1 MYAKRDI
8 VQRYWRERT
17 RSADRDTRMGQV
29 LAVREGRMSDVAP
42 DLFPDTGPWQEPIVA
57 NMIDIAAR
65 DLSEMIAP
73 LPAVNCWSPSMTSE
87 AAMKRA
93 DRRTKIATGMV
104 IASDLQNQMY
114 SAADQYLTYGFLP
127 GRVEIDPDLDMPVI
141 RLINPVG
148 CYPLYDRF
156 NRVHAM
162 YQRLHMTEDELC
174 DLYPEVTAQ
183 LKNKQRAHGGSN
195 MVEVVLYHDKHS
207 DMAFLPSFEGFIL
220 YDIPNPVGECLIRV
234 AKRPG
239 PSEPRGQFDDV
250 LFVQLAKSRFA
261 LLTMEAAHKAV
272 QAPLVLP
279 PDVPNVALGPDAII
293 RTSNPA
299 GVQRIKLD
307 LPSSAFAQQGA
318 LDAELRNGARFP
330 EVRTGNLDSS
340 VVTGRGVQAL
350 MGGFDTQI
358 KTAQAVM
365 ARFLADLI
373 SLNMRV
379 EEKVYGS
386 RERTLSGLANGTP
399 FEIKY
404 NPSKDIGGDYSVDVQ
419 YGLLAGLDP
428 NRWLVFGLQAM
439 GGGLVSKDFMRRQMP
454 ADLDAGEEERKIDM
468 ENLREALQAGVLGL
482 AQSIP
487 QMAAAGQDPAEV
499 LELITEAIKGRR
511 AGRPI
516 EEIVSKVMSP
526 KEEQAP
532 HEPAEGEMPGP
543 EAAGMPPEGAGMPPQ
558 GGPAAPQ
565 GAESVAQLL
574 AGLRSDGQ
582 ATMQAN
588 VMRQEQI

>member
-1 MYAKRDI
+1 MSMVYATRDI

-17 RSADRDTRMGQV
+17 RNADRDTRMGQV

-42 DLFPDTGPWQEPIVA
+42 DLFPDSGPWQEPIVA

-87 AAMKRA
+87 AAQRKA
-93 DRRTKIATGMV
+93 DKRTKIATGMV
-104 IASDLQNQMY
+104 TASDLQNQMY

-156 NRVHAM
+156 RRVVGM

-174 DLYPEVTAQ
+174 DLYPDVHSQ
-183 LKNKQRAHGGSN
+183 LESSKRDHGGSN
-195 MVEVVLYHDKHS
+195 MVEVCLYHDKER

-220 YDIPNPVGECLIRV
+220 YDIPNPVGECLIKV
-234 AKRPG
+234 AARPG
-239 PSEPRGQFDDV
+239 PSAPRGQFDDV

-279 PDVPNVALGPDAII
+279 PDVPNVPLGPDAII
-293 RTSNPA
+293 RTNNPA

-307 LPSSAFAQQGA
+307 LPQAAFAEQGA
-318 LDAELRNGARFP
+318 LDSELRNGSRFP
-330 EVRTGNLDSS
+330 EVRTGNMDSS

-365 ARFLADLI
+365 ARFLTELI
-373 SLNMRV
+373 SLNLRV
-379 EEKVYGS
+379 EEAVYGS

-399 FEIKY
+399 FEVKY
-404 NPSKDIGGDYSVDVQ
+404 VPSKDIAKDYSVDVQ

-468 ENLREALQAGVLGL
+468 ERLRESLQTGLLGA
-482 AQSIP
+482 AQAIP
-487 QMAAAGQDPAEV
+487 QMVAQGQDPTEI
-499 LELITEAIKGRR
+499 LELISSAIKGRR
-511 AGRPI
+511 TGKPI
-516 EEIVSKVMSP
+516 EEIVAKALEP
-526 KEEQAP
+526 KEESPEDMAEEGQQAGP
-532 HEPAEGEMPGP
+532 PQGPPGI
-543 EAAGMPPEGAGMPPQ
+543 PPEGGQPQ
-558 GGPAAPQ
+558 G
-565 GAESVAQLL
+565 VAQLL
-574 AGLRSDGQ
+574 ARLDSRGQ
-582 ATMQAN
+582 ANMSARTMREAPL
-588 VMRQEQI
+588 

>member
-1 MYAKRDI
+1 MSMVYATRDI

-17 RSADRDTRMGQV
+17 RNADRDTRMGQV

-42 DLFPDTGPWQEPIVA
+42 DLFPDSGPWQEPIVA

-87 AAMKRA
+87 AAQRKA
-93 DRRTKIATGMV
+93 DKRTKIATGMV
-104 IASDLQNQMY
+104 TASDLQNQMY

-156 NRVHAM
+156 RRVVGM

-174 DLYPEVTAQ
+174 DLYPEVHSQ
-183 LKNKQRAHGGSN
+183 LESRKRDHGGSN
-195 MVEVVLYHDKHS
+195 MVEVCLYHDKER

-220 YDIPNPVGECLIRV
+220 YDIPNPVGECLIKV
-234 AKRPG
+234 AARPG
-239 PSEPRGQFDDV
+239 PSAPRGQFDDV

-279 PDVPNVALGPDAII
+279 PDVPNVPLGPDAII
-293 RTSNPA
+293 RTNNPA

-307 LPSSAFAQQGA
+307 LPQAAFAEQGA
-318 LDAELRNGARFP
+318 LDSELRNGSRFP
-330 EVRTGNLDSS
+330 EVRTGNMDSS

-365 ARFLADLI
+365 ARFLTELI
-373 SLNMRV
+373 SLNLRV
-379 EEKVYGS
+379 EEAVYGS

-399 FEIKY
+399 FEVKY
-404 NPSKDIGGDYSVDVQ
+404 VPSKDIAKDYSVDVQ

-468 ENLREALQAGVLGL
+468 ERLRESLQTGLLGA
-482 AQSIP
+482 AQAIP
-487 QMAAAGQDPAEV
+487 QMVAQGQDPTEI
-499 LELITEAIKGRR
+499 LELISSAIKGRR
-511 AGRPI
+511 TGKPI
-516 EEIVSKVMSP
+516 EEIVAKALEP
-526 KEEQAP
+526 KEESPEDMAEEGQQAGP
-532 HEPAEGEMPGP
+532 PQGPPGI
-543 EAAGMPPEGAGMPPQ
+543 PPEGGQPQ
-558 GGPAAPQ
+558 G
-565 GAESVAQLL
+565 VAQLL
-574 AGLRSDGQ
+574 AGLDSRGQ
-582 ATMQAN
+582 ANMSARTMREAPL
-588 VMRQEQI
+588 